1 MKQHTTFKKGDLV
14 ALTDPLTD
22 YGIVLIK
29 ETNVVNNDEKDA
41 VYRFKNTFYSLKD
54 GTEGWHYCS
63 YFEMYG
69 NKISK

>member
-14 ALTDPLTD
+14 KLSDYLKD

-29 ETNVVNNDEKDA
+29 ETNVVNENESDTH
-41 VYRFKNTFYSLKD
+41 YRFKNTFYSLKD
-54 GTEGWHYCS
+54 GKEDWHYCS

-69 NKISK
+69 KKLSK